1 MNKSPDV
8 ADSVRKTL
16 DQSGLKDVSS
26 TQDRDKGVVT
36 LGGHVSNDEDKARAE
51 TLAKAIA
58 GTQVVANQIEVLPT
72 GDKDAARVN
81 TELDRAI
88 EHNLEAALVAD
99 KLEDQ
104 VKYSVTNKTVT
115 LTGEV
120 HSRSVR
126 TRAEAVAKAV
136 PNVEQVVNEL
146 QITKRKA
153 TSSK

>member
-36 LGGHVSNDEDKARAE
+36 LGGHVSNEEDKARAQ

-72 GDKDAARVN
+72 GDKDASRVN

-88 EHNLEAALVAD
+88 EHNLEAAFVAD

-104 VKYSVTNKTVT
+104 VKFSVTSKTVT
-115 LTGEV
+115 LTGNV
-120 HSRSVR
+120 RSHSVR
-126 TRAEAVAKAV
+126 ARAEAVAKAV